1 MGVRERSRALLAAYI
16 VWERD
21 VCLPVGNHFWIHP
34 RSIIDPV
41 NKGWVL
47 RGLARWTLTDAHTL
61 RRPGYSWPQSHFI
74 CNVLRSGSNQA
85 TSLSDSRTQS
95 RRTESWNRPEHAV
108 QFPLVRSIGGYI
120 LGAERSFADH
130 IRERYEDTS

>member
-21 VCLPVGNHFWIHP
+21 VCLPVGNHSWIHP

-47 RGLARWTLTDAHTL
+47 RGLARWTLTDA
-61 RRPGYSWPQSHFI
+61 QSHFI